1 PPCPAPLPKLIKW
14 TPFQKFL
21 KLSLFRWLLRMSIS
35 HCMTGAGLA
44 TGLSLFSPHSCSPFL
59 SKIPSLS
66 PLTYH
71 TFNGIHHLDMTISG
85 LAVLR
90 VGFL

>member
-1 PPCPAPLPKLIKW
+1 MSSMHEGCYIKC
-14 TPFQKFL
+14 KDYYYYCL
-21 KLSLFRWLLRMSIS
+21 SIS